1 MGGSRVYKELEEQT
15 LPLYEVKD
23 SKRFIKVIL
32 TSSVIMNMRQACLL
46 ALCKY
51 LLGSDSGKMAGE
63 YSCMLCRHSPADFS
77 PTPPHF
83 VREQ

>member
-1 MGGSRVYKELEEQT
+1 MGGSGVYKELEEQA
-15 LPLYEVKD
+15 LPLYEVKN

-32 TSSVIMNMRQACLL
+32 SSSVIMNMRQACLL

-51 LLGSDSGKMAGE
+51 LLGSDRGKMAGE
-63 YSCMLCRHSPADFS
+63 YPCMLCRHSPADSS